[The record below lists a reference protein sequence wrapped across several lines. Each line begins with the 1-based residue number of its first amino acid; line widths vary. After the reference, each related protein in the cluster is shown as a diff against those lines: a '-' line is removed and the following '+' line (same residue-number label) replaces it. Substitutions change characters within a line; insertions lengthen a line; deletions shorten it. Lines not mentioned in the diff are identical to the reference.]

1 MSDRPTENRVRPP
14 SWLRRHLKRI
24 GVLRSAW
31 TVGIVLTV
39 FCAPFSR
46 VDADYEGWTA
56 ITSLVA
62 PVLATISI
70 FVLLL
75 DILMCQVFSL
85 EKPPEA
91 RQDYRYI
98 MRSNGVLLGLVVLS
112 WLPFAVA
119 IFGG

>member
-1 MSDRPTENRVRPP
+1 MF
-14 SWLRRHLKRI
+14 
-24 GVLRSAW
+24 A
-31 TVGIVLTV
+31 
-39 FCAPFSR
+39 R
-46 VDADYEGWTA
+46 VDADYHAWTA

-85 EKPPEA
+85 EKPAEE
-91 RQDYRYI
+91 RRDYRYI
-98 MRSNGVLLGLVVLS
+98 MGSNAVLLAVLVVS

-119 IFGG
+119 VFGG